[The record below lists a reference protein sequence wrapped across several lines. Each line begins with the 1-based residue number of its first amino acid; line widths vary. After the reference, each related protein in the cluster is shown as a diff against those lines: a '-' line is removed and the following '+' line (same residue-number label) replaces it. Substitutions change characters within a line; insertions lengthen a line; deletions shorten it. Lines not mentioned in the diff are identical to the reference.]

1 MRLLITVSLSALIAC
16 PMLAQQP
23 PIGRFPSADGE
34 RLSGEHVRVPDVFA
48 GTHNLVFVAFTR
60 GQQSDVDTWT
70 PLAKRL
76 AAGDTGFRSYELPT
90 LARRYR
96 LIRPMIDGGMRRG
109 IPDSATRSSTITLYI
124 DKSPFERALGIANE
138 DSIAVVLVGH
148 DGHVLWMTRGP
159 HTAEAE
165 AALLAELKSIAP

>member
-1 MRLLITVSLSALIAC
+1 MRLLFTVGLSALITV
-16 PMLAQQP
+16 PMLAQQSP
-23 PIGRFPSADGE
+23 LTRFPSADGE
-34 RLSGEHVRVPDVFA
+34 SLAGMHVRVPDVFA
-48 GTHNLVFVAFTR
+48 GARNLVLIAFTR
-60 GQQSDVDTWT
+60 GQQTDVDTWT
-70 PLAKRL
+70 PLTKRL

-148 DGHVLWMTRGP
+148 DGHVLWMTRGR
-159 HTAEAE
+159 HTVEQE
-165 AALLAELKSIAP
+165 DALLAVLKNTAP